1 MDIREIEK
9 IIDNHHKSHEF
20 LSGSKEQL
28 VYDALVTFEDLCFGT
43 SLLSALEPMLLK

>member
-20 LSGSKEQL
+20 LSGSKDQL
-28 VYDALVTFEDLCFGT
+28 VYDIFEQIEVRYLMLCN
-43 SLLSALEPMLLK
+43 E